1 MRSAATS
8 PPNDATVVSAS
19 GPVVRARIPASAAI
33 GEVVRVGP
41 RRLLAEVVHVDGEI
55 GTLQVYEETAGLR
68 VGDPVRCTG
77 APLVA
82 WLGPGLLGR
91 VFDGLQRPLDA
102 YAAAG
107 TWLLRPGTITEEGSL
122 DESDSESSRG
132 SAILGDARWAFRA
145 TATVGESVG
154 PGDILGEVREGGLRH
169 LVTVP
174 PSAGRGRLIELASGS
189 YGIIDRI
196 GRLETD
202 AGRVPLGL
210 AHPWPLRSARP
221 VARRLPLDRPLVTG
235 QRVID
240 MIYPVARGG
249 TAVIPGGFGT
259 GKTVVE
265 QQLAR
270 WSDADV
276 VVYVGCGERGNEMA
290 ELLATFPDLRD
301 PRSDAPLL
309 DRTVLIANTSNMPV
323 AAREAS
329 VQLGMTI
336 AEYFRDQGLHVALL
350 ADSTSRWAEALR
362 EISGRLEELPG
373 EEGFPAYLGSRLAAF
388 YERAGQVV
396 TQGTPERTGSVTL
409 VGAVSPPGGDF
420 SEPVTQASLRLAG
433 TFWALDPELAHAR
446 HYPAIG
452 WDRSYSLYV
461 DALAG
466 WYESTLGGSWAGL
479 REAAVEI
486 LAREKGLLDI
496 VALVGADALPDHD
509 RALLE
514 VARLLRETFLQQGAF
529 DPVDAARPLEEQ
541 LALLDAVLASEAHL
555 DRALAG
561 GETLGAALEADVI
574 SELRRAR
581 ELSGPD
587 VAERLRD
594 LAGRLRGARD
604 VEEEAATAAGE
615 PAGTLAP
622 EPQAEART
630 PKSVGPATG
639 VEPSEPTSGS
649 AGPEPASSPARVAA
663 TSVLSDDDVP
673 AADIR
678 SLSAHRLRGADRL
691 VGPLLVLR
699 RAPRMALGEDVTV
712 RAEDGQ
718 LRHGQVSELDEE
730 FAIIQ
735 VYEGTSG
742 LDLESVQVEL
752 SGDTFRLG
760 VSSAMLGRVL
770 DGRGRPI
777 DDGPAIVPL
786 RLRDVNGGAIN
797 PASRDHPED
806 FIETGIS
813 AIDLLASLVRGQKLP
828 IFTGAGLPANDLA
841 ARIATGA
848 RLLGEERFVTV
859 FAAMGI
865 TRREADEFRD
875 AFASSGALDRIA
887 VFLNLADDPA
897 IERLLTPRCALTLAE
912 HLAFDLGLNVLVVMT
927 DVLAYGEALRELSTA
942 REEIPGR
949 RGYPGYLYT
958 DLATLFERAG
968 RVRGLPGSVTVMPI
982 VTLPDDDITHPI
994 PDLTGYITEGQI
1006 VLSRELWGRS
1016 ISPPVDV
1023 LPCLSRVMNAGIGVG
1038 HTRAE
1043 HRVVADQLYASYARG
1058 RSLRQLVT
1066 VIGEAALSDS
1076 ERKVLAFADAFEH
1089 RLVGQGRERRTLDES
1104 FDAAWAILRKL
1115 PDEELA
1121 RIPKDILERHRP
1133 ASAAHAAG
1141 EEAVPG
1147 SDAEGTAP
1155 QGDDR

>member
-1 MRSAATS
+1 MSDERARGTDGAAIV
-8 PPNDATVVSAS
+8 AAS
-19 GPVVRARIPASAAI
+19 GPVVRARIPASAVI
-33 GEVVRVGP
+33 GEVARVGP
-41 RRLLAEVVHVDGEI
+41 QRLLAEVIHVDGEV
-55 GTLQVYEETAGLR
+55 GTLQVYEETQGLR
-68 VGDPVRCTG
+68 IGDPVYLSG

-82 WLGPGLLGR
+82 WLGPGMLGR
-91 VFDGLQRPLDA
+91 VYDGLQRPLDA
-102 YAAAG
+102 FAAAG
-107 TWLLRPGTITEEGSL
+107 IWLLLPGATADPARDGASGRDATP
-122 DESDSESSRG
+122 
-132 SAILGDARWAFRA
+132 AAVALGDARWDFRP
-145 TATVGESVG
+145 TAQPGQTVG
-154 PGDILGEVREGGLRH
+154 PGDIIGEVTEGGLRH
-169 LVTVP
+169 AVTVP
-174 PSAGRGRLIELASGS
+174 PGVGPGRLSAL
-189 YGIIDRI
+189 
-196 GRLETD
+196 D
-202 AGRVPLGL
+202 AGAYTVHDEIGSLDGSSGPVALRL

-221 VARRLPLDRPLVTG
+221 VARHLPLDRPLVTG

-240 MIYPVARGG
+240 MLYPVARGG

-290 ELLATFPDLRD
+290 ELLTTFPELQD
-301 PRSDAPLL
+301 PRSGVPLL
-309 DRTVLIANTSNMPV
+309 ERTVLIANTSNMPV

-350 ADSTSRWAEALR
+350 TDSTSRWAEALR

-373 EEGFPAYLGSRLAAF
+373 EEGFPAYLGSRLARF
-388 YERAGQVV
+388 YERTGQVE
-396 TQGTPERTGSVTL
+396 TLGEPARTGSVTL
-409 VGAVSPPGGDF
+409 VAAVSPPGGDF

-446 HYPAIG
+446 HFPAIG

-461 DALAG
+461 DALAAWYADTLDLG
-466 WYESTLGGSWAGL
+466 WWELRST
-479 REAAVEI
+479 AVEL

-514 VARLLRETFLQQGAF
+514 VARLLRESFLQQGAF
-529 DPVDAARPLEEQ
+529 DPVDSARPLDEQ
-541 LALLDAVLASEAHL
+541 VLLLDAVLAAQGYL
-555 DRALAG
+555 DRALDA
-561 GETLGAALEADVI
+561 GETLEAALSSKAIAD
-574 SELRRAR
+574 LRRAK
-581 ELSGPD
+581 ELSGLD
-587 VAERLRD
+587 V
-594 LAGRLRGARD
+594 AGRLAALAARLRED
-604 VEEEAATAAGE
+604 GNAATQDLASDGGEGGAAAGE
-615 PAGTLAP
+615 DADVTTQP
-622 EPQAEART
+622 EPPAPADGAAPGTEHPADVPEPEPTHRGEARADAM
-630 PKSVGPATG
+630 PRQLSARSGPA
-639 VEPSEPTSGS
+639 S
-649 AGPEPASSPARVAA
+649 AV
-663 TSVLSDDDVP
+663 
-673 AADIR
+673 R
-678 SLSAHRLRGADRL
+678 SLSEHRLTGADRL

-699 RAPRMALGEDVTV
+699 RSPRMALGEDVTV
-712 RAEDGQ
+712 RAGDGT
-718 LRHGQVSELDEE
+718 LRHGQIAELDEDV
-730 FAIIQ
+730 AVIQ
-735 VYEGTSG
+735 VYEGTAG
-742 LDLESVQVEL
+742 LDLESAQVQL

-760 VSSAMLGRVL
+760 VSGAMLGRVL

-777 DDGPAIVPL
+777 DDGPSIVPL
-786 RLRDVNGGAIN
+786 RLADVNGGAIN

-813 AIDLLASLVRGQKLP
+813 TIDLMASLVCGQKLP
-828 IFTGAGLPANDLA
+828 IFTGSGLPANELA

-848 RLLGEERFVTV
+848 RMLGEERFVTV

-865 TRREADEFRD
+865 TRREADGFRD
-875 AFASSGALDRIA
+875 AFASSGVLDRIA

-912 HLAFDLGLNVLVVMT
+912 HLAFELGLNVLVVMT

-968 RVRGLPGSVTVMPI
+968 RVRGLPGSVTVLPI

-1016 ISPPVDV
+1016 IAPPVDV
-1023 LPCLSRVMNAGIGVG
+1023 LPCLSRVMNAGIGEG
-1038 HTRAE
+1038 QTRPE
-1043 HRVVADQLYASYARG
+1043 HRIVADQLYAAYAHG

-1076 ERKVLAFADAFEH
+1076 ERGVLAFADAFEH
-1089 RLVGQGRERRTLDES
+1089 RLVSQGRERRTLDES
-1104 FDAAWAILRKL
+1104 FDAAWAILLEL
-1115 PDEELA
+1115 PDEQLTRIPANVLA
-1121 RIPKDILERHRP
+1121 RRRASRARSAASEDHTDPP
-1133 ASAAHAAG
+1133 AS
-1141 EEAVPG
+1141 P
-1147 SDAEGTAP
+1147 AP
-1155 QGDDR
+1155 

>member
-1 MRSAATS
+1 MSAEPAIRAT
-8 PPNDATVVSAS
+8 DATVVAAS
-19 GPVVRARIPASAAI
+19 GPVVRARIPGSAAI
-33 GEVVRVGP
+33 GEVVRVGS
-41 RRLLAEVVHVDGEI
+41 RRLLAEVIHVDGDI
-55 GTLQVYEETAGLR
+55 ATLQVYEETGGLR
-68 VGDPVRCTG
+68 IGEPVHLTG

-82 WLGPGLLGR
+82 WLGPGMLGR

-107 TWLLRPGTITEEGSL
+107 TWLLRPGALAGEGS
-122 DESDSESSRG
+122 SEVAAPETLG
-132 SAILGDARWAFRA
+132 GVATLGDTRWAFQA
-145 TATVGESVG
+145 TAETGKTVG
-154 PGDILGEVREGGLRH
+154 PGDVIGEVREGGLSH
-169 LVTVP
+169 AVTIP
-174 PSAGRGRLIELASGS
+174 PGVGSGQLLELDSGS
-189 YGIIDRI
+189 YGVADTI
-196 GRLETD
+196 GRLEVGSGQVSLT
-202 AGRVPLGL
+202 L

-221 VARRLPLDRPLVTG
+221 AQRRLPLDRPLVTG

-240 MIYPVARGG
+240 MLYPVARGG

-270 WSDADV
+270 WSDSDV

-290 ELLATFPDLRD
+290 ELLSTFPELQD
-301 PRSDAPLL
+301 PRSGAPLL

-373 EEGFPAYLGSRLAAF
+373 EEGFPAYLASRLAAF

-396 TQGTPERTGSVTL
+396 AGGAPERTGSVTL

-433 TFWALDPELAHAR
+433 TFWALDSGLAHAR

-461 DALAG
+461 DALTS
-466 WYESTLGGSWAGL
+466 WYGASLGGSWADS
-479 REAAVEI
+479 REAAVEM

-496 VALVGADALPDHD
+496 VALVGADALPDRD

-529 DPVDAARPLEEQ
+529 DPVDSARPLDEQ
-541 LALLDAVLASEAHL
+541 LALLEAVLASEAYL
-555 DRALAG
+555 DRALEG
-561 GETLGAALEADVI
+561 GETLQSALEADLI
-574 SELRRAR
+574 AELRRAR

-587 VAERLRD
+587 VAQRLRALAERLRGD
-594 LAGRLRGARD
+594 DPEDEPAAPDGPESVATEASD
-604 VEEEAATAAGE
+604 ADATAQIAATVD
-615 PAGTLAP
+615 PAAP
-622 EPQAEART
+622 EAGQLEAKRRQR
-630 PKSVGPATG
+630 PADAA
-639 VEPSEPTSGS
+639 S
-649 AGPEPASSPARVAA
+649 AG
-663 TSVLSDDDVP
+663 DV
-673 AADIR
+673 R

-712 RAEDGQ
+712 RAADGII
-718 LRHGQVSELDEE
+718 RHGQIAELDEE
-730 FAIIQ
+730 VAIIQ

-742 LDLESVQVEL
+742 LDLKSVQVEL

-770 DGRGRPI
+770 DGRGRPA
-777 DDGPAIVPL
+777 DAGPPIVPL
-786 RLRDVNGGAIN
+786 RRQDVNGGAIN

-828 IFTGAGLPANDLA
+828 IFTGSGLPANELA

-875 AFASSGALDRIA
+875 AFTSSGALDRIA

-968 RVRGLPGSVTVMPI
+968 RVRGLPGSVTVLPI

-1016 ISPPVDV
+1016 VTPPVDV
-1023 LPCLSRVMNAGIGVG
+1023 LPCLSRVMNAGIGLG

-1043 HRVVADQLYASYARG
+1043 HRVVADQLYATYARG
-1058 RSLRQLVT
+1058 RALRQLVT
-1066 VIGEAALSDS
+1066 VIGEAALSES
-1076 ERKVLAFADAFEH
+1076 ERRVLAFADAFEH

-1104 FDAAWAILRKL
+1104 FDAAWQILAEL
-1115 PDEELA
+1115 PDDELS
-1121 RIPKDILERHRP
+1121 RIPTEVLQKHRQAPAGSLDAGP
-1133 ASAAHAAG
+1133 ASAVGEAALS
-1141 EEAVPG
+1141 ER
-1147 SDAEGTAP
+1147 
-1155 QGDDR
+1155 DDR

>member
-1 MRSAATS
+1 MNGERTGTM
-8 PPNDATVVSAS
+8 DRATVVAAA
-19 GPVVRARIPASAAI
+19 GPVVRARIPGSTVI
-33 GEVVRVGP
+33 GEVARVGP
-41 RRLLAEVVHVDGEI
+41 QRLLAEVIHVDGDI
-55 GTLQVYEETAGLR
+55 GTLQVYEETQGLR
-68 VGDPVRCTG
+68 VGDSVDLSG

-91 VFDGLQRPLDA
+91 VYDGLQRPLDA
-102 YAAAG
+102 LAAAG
-107 TWLLRPGTITEEGSL
+107 TWLLLPG
-122 DESDSESSRG
+122 SRRGATPGIDLG
-132 SAILGDARWAFRA
+132 SAQDVLGDARWEFRA
-145 TATVGESVG
+145 HARPGREVG
-154 PGDILGEVREGGLRH
+154 PGEVLGEVTEGGLRH
-169 LVTVP
+169 VVTVP
-174 PSAGRGRLIELASGS
+174 PNVARGRLQSLDDGVYGVLDEIGSLDGPSGP
-189 YGIIDRI
+189 
-196 GRLETD
+196 
-202 AGRVPLGL
+202 VPLRL
-210 AHPWPLRSARP
+210 AHPWPVRSARP

-240 MIYPVARGG
+240 MLYPVALGG
-249 TAVIPGGFGT
+249 TAVVPGAFGT

-270 WSDADV
+270 WSDADI

-290 ELLATFPDLRD
+290 ELLSTFPELQD
-301 PRSDAPLL
+301 PRTGSPLL
-309 DRTVLIANTSNMPV
+309 ERTVLVANTSNMPV

-373 EEGFPAYLGSRLAAF
+373 EEGFPAYLASRLARF
-388 YERAGQVV
+388 YERTGQAESL
-396 TQGTPERTGSVTL
+396 GEPARIGSVTL
-409 VGAVSPPGGDF
+409 VAAVSPPGGDF

-433 TFWALDPELAHAR
+433 TYWALDPELAHAR
-446 HYPAIG
+446 HFPAIG

-461 DALAG
+461 DALAH
-466 WYESTLGGSWAGL
+466 WYDDTLGRSWSEQ
-479 REAAVEI
+479 RESA
-486 LAREKGLLDI
+486 LALLERERVLLDI

-529 DPVDAARPLEEQ
+529 DPVDSSRPLDEQ
-541 LALLDAVLASEAHL
+541 LALLEAVLAAQAYLERSLE
-555 DRALAG
+555 DG
-561 GETLGAALEADVI
+561 QMLGTALESAVI
-574 SELRRAR
+574 AELRRAR
-581 ELSGPD
+581 ELGGPD
-587 VAERLRD
+587 VVERLAT
-594 LAGRLRGARD
+594 LASRLREDAVGTSEEAVGD
-604 VEEEAATAAGE
+604 VEHSAPDAEPPAEAAQ
-615 PAGTLAP
+615 P
-622 EPQAEART
+622 EPEGETPEAVRTGDDHGPSHPPSGAGLRT
-630 PKSVGPATG
+630 PA
-639 VEPSEPTSGS
+639 E
-649 AGPEPASSPARVAA
+649 
-663 TSVLSDDDVP
+663 
-673 AADIR
+673 R
-678 SLSAHRLRGADRL
+678 SLSVHRLSGADRL
-691 VGPLLVLR
+691 VGPLLALR
-699 RAPRMALGEDVTV
+699 RTPRMALGEDVIV
-712 RAEDGQ
+712 RAGDGTV
-718 LRHGQVSELDEE
+718 RHGQIVELGEDV
-730 FAIIQ
+730 AVVQ

-742 LDLESVQVEL
+742 LDLESVEVEL

-760 VSSAMLGRVL
+760 VSGAMLGRVL

-777 DDGPAIVPL
+777 DDGPPIVPL
-786 RLRDVNGGAIN
+786 RLADVNGGAIN

-813 AIDLLASLVRGQKLP
+813 AIDLMASLVCGQKLP
-828 IFTGAGLPANDLA
+828 IFTGSGLPANDLA

-865 TRREADEFRD
+865 TRREADAFRD
-875 AFASSGALDRIA
+875 AFASSGVLDRIA

-912 HLAFDLGLNVLVVMT
+912 HLAFELGFNTLVVMT

-968 RVRGLPGSVTVMPI
+968 RVHDLPGSVTVLPI

-1023 LPCLSRVMNAGIGVG
+1023 LPCLSRVMNAGIGEG
-1038 HTRAE
+1038 RTRRE

-1066 VIGEAALSDS
+1066 VIGEAALTDD
-1076 ERKVLAFADAFEH
+1076 ERAVLVFADAFER
-1089 RLVGQGRERRTLDES
+1089 RLVGQARERRTLDES
-1104 FDAAWAILRKL
+1104 FDVAWAVLGEL
-1115 PDEELA
+1115 PDEELT
-1121 RIPKDILERHRP
+1121 RIPADVLARGRTGQ
-1133 ASAAHAAG
+1133 AHGATH
-1141 EEAVPG
+1141 EVEAETPGRSVP
-1147 SDAEGTAP
+1147 
-1155 QGDDR
+1155 